1 MSIATTPRIEAFAG
15 RVLTAADPG
24 YDAARA
30 VFNGAIDRR
39 PALIAQ
45 ATDAADVAA
54 ALRHGREHDL
64 PIAVRA
70 GGHSGAGHS
79 VNDDGLVID
88 VRALKRVEVDLAA
101 RTVRAGAGLTWA
113 ELDAATQAHGLAVTG
128 GRVSHTGVA
137 GLTLGSG
144 SGWLER
150 RHGLTADSLLGAT
163 VVTAEGD
170 RVHATP
176 HDHADLL
183 WGLKGGG
190 GNFGIVTEFEFALHQ
205 VGPAV
210 LGGPLV
216 FETDRA
222 AEVLAAYRDVMAA
235 APDDL
240 GGAAVLQ
247 LAPPAPFVPA
257 HLAGTAVLM
266 LVVAAFGDLERAE
279 RLVAPL
285 RALRPAAD
293 AVAPLPYCAL
303 QQMSDAG
310 NPFGRRN
317 LWRAG
322 MLDVLPDAA
331 VTAAAEIAADVPSPH
346 TAVLIQPL
354 GGAYARVDEDAT
366 ALSHRDAA
374 WVVHVLSMWDDPQ
387 DTPANE
393 AWTARFMAAVAP
405 YGRGRIHPNYVSEDA
420 GARVRAFYGARTYER
435 LVAVKDRWDPA
446 NVFAGNQNI
455 RPS

>member
-1 MSIATTPRIEAFAG
+1 MPTATPTDIAAFAG
-15 RVLTAADPG
+15 RVLTPDDAG
-24 YDAARA
+24 YDTARA

-45 ATDAADVAA
+45 ATD
-54 ALRHGREHDL
+54 
-64 PIAVRA
+64 
-70 GGHSGAGHS
+70 
-79 VNDDGLVID
+79 
-88 VRALKRVEVDLAA
+88 VDLAA
-101 RTVRAGAGLTWA
+101 RTVHAGAGLTWK

-170 RVHATP
+170 RVHATL
-176 HDHADLL
+176 HDHTDLL

-190 GNFGIVTEFEFALHQ
+190 GNFGVVTEFEFALHE
-205 VGPAV
+205 VGPTV

-216 FETDRA
+216 FEAARA
-222 AEVLAAYRDVMAA
+222 AEVLAAYRDVLAGA
-235 APDDL
+235 DDDL

-257 HLAGTAVLM
+257 ALVGAPVLM
-266 LVVAAFGDLERAE
+266 IVVAAFGDLARAE

-293 AVAPLPYCAL
+293 AVGPLPYCAL
-303 QQMSDAG
+303 QSMSDAG
-310 NPFGRRN
+310 NPAGLQN

-322 MLDVLPDAA
+322 MLDALPDAA
-331 VTAAAEIAADVPSPH
+331 VATAVEVAADVPSPR
-346 TAVLIQPL
+346 TTVLIQPL
-354 GGAYARVDEDAT
+354 GGAYARVDADAT

-374 WVVHVLSMWDDPQ
+374 WVFHVLSMWDGPA
-387 DTPANE
+387 DTPANR
-393 AWTARFMAAVAP
+393 AWTGRFTDALAP

-420 GARVRAFYGARTYER
+420 GERVRAFYGDRTFER

-446 NVFAGNQNI
+446 NVFAANQNI
-455 RPS
+455 RPSR